1 MQICDLRGYAFSRN
15 DGDGFVKTEH
25 RKDSHKRHLGSAH
38 TDGWPHFSLPPFL
51 PHFSI
56 VSRIAIQFYQE
67 VWNEETGDI
76 DHDGQSVD
84 GSA

>member
-38 TDGWPHFSLPPFL
+38 TDGWPHFCPNF
-51 PHFSI
+51 F
-56 VSRIAIQFYQE
+56 AIQFDLE